1 MTYFLVYTADR
12 PNSAPLRQ
20 DNRDAHIK
28 WLRSEPEV
36 TLHIAGPWLDE
47 DGEMR
52 GSLLIV
58 EAETKE
64 TVEDWLAKDPYRKAG
79 LTASVTVQPYNWVI
93 GGPDQQA

>member
-1 MTYFLVYTADR
+1 MTYYLIYTADR
-12 PNSAPLRQ
+12 PNSVPLRQ
-20 DNRDAHIK
+20 DNRNDHIK
-28 WLRSEPEV
+28 WLRSDPGV

-58 EAETKE
+58 EANTKDI
-64 TVEDWLAKDPYRKAG
+64 VEDWLANDPYRKAG
-79 LTASVTVQPYNWVI
+79 LTASITVQPYNWII